1 MCVAV
6 CVALCDA
13 VRAVVCQCHKSNQ
26 IERAREV
33 LLYEALCVA
42 ISGTL
47 CCSVLWCALVTQR
60 VAVCCS
66 VCYSVGY
73 SAWCSVCV
81 DVSV

>member
-26 IERAREV
+26 IERAREL

-47 CCSVLWCALVTQR
+47 CCSVLWCALVCCSVLQC
-60 VAVCCS
+60 VAVCAT
-66 VCYSVGY
+66 VWVTVRGV
-73 SAWCSVCV
+73 VCV
-81 DVSV
+81 WM